1 MHYVSTPDQ
10 SLGSGNLKT
19 AVAGCNNLNQSSP
32 NFADLNT
39 MPTQTIWG
47 DSTSDGTAYKSSANY
62 SGLTYSTSS
71 PNIQG
76 NVGIAAWNATD
87 NVGKRILADT
97 NLNVS
102 IYVIG
107 YTGSGGNP
115 DTYLLKR
122 LANTKDSSNYNTSWQ
137 VGQYVEAADT
147 DALAQA
153 FQAVAASIL
162 RLAQ

>member
-1 MHYVSTPDQ
+1 
-10 SLGSGNLKT
+10 
-19 AVAGCNNLNQSSP
+19 
-32 NFADLNT
+32 
-39 MPTQTIWG
+39 
-47 DSTSDGTAYKSSANY
+47 
-62 SGLTYSTSS
+62 
-71 PNIQG
+71 
-76 NVGIAAWNATD
+76 
-87 NVGKRILADT
+87 VGKRILGDT

-107 YTGSGGNP
+107 YTGSGGSP

-122 LANTKDSSNYNTSWQ
+122 LANTKDSSNYNSSWQ